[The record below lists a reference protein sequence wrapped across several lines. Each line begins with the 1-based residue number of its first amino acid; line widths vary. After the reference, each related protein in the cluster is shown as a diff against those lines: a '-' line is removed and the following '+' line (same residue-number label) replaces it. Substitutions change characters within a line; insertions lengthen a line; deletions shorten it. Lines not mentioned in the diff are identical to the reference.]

1 MSRKL
6 RIEHPGAM
14 YHVMN
19 RGDQREDIFRDD
31 EDRQRFLCTLS
42 EACGKTDWQVHAYCL
57 MRNHFHLVLETPQ
70 PNLVFGM
77 KWLLGVYTKR
87 FNIRHKFCGHL
98 FAGRYKALVV
108 EGSGNGYLRTV
119 CDYVHL
125 NPVRAKLLPP
135 EAGLESYPWSSYRE
149 YLKPACQRPS
159 WLRVDRLL
167 GEKGIPK
174 DSEAGRRQFGLLME
188 RRRAE
193 ESGADYEA
201 IRRDWML
208 GSETFRQELLAAAVE
223 RVGPSHY
230 GAQRQESDRQKAER
244 VVKEELGRLGWEEED
259 LGARRKGH
267 RAKVM
272 LARRLRQ
279 ETTMSLKWIA
289 QRLQMGSWTYVSNLL
304 NEPPQTQPQAQE
316 ELLLCQ

>member
-1 MSRKL
+1 LGFLAIR
-6 RIEHPGAM
+6 H
-14 YHVMN
+14 N
-19 RGDQREDIFRDD
+19 RGLNGCLCGF
-31 EDRQRFLCTLS
+31 DR
-42 EACGKTDWQVHAYCL
+42 
-57 MRNHFHLVLETPQ
+57 
-70 PNLVFGM
+70 
-77 KWLLGVYTKR
+77 
-87 FNIRHKFCGHL
+87 
-98 FAGRYKALVV
+98 RYFQDGNVARALVILAV
-108 EGSGNGYLRTV
+108 
-119 CDYVHL
+119 
-125 NPVRAKLLPP
+125 
-135 EAGLESYPWSSYRE
+135 
-149 YLKPACQRPS
+149 
-159 WLRVDRLL
+159 
-167 GEKGIPK
+167 
-174 DSEAGRRQFGLLME
+174 
-188 RRRAE
+188 
-193 ESGADYEA
+193 YEA

-208 GSETFRQELLAAAVE
+208 GSETFRQELLAAAIE

-244 VVKEELGRLGWEEED
+244 VVKEELGRLGCEEDD